1 MAEENIGANAPEVA
15 EPVTS
20 PAEDNA
26 VNTPPA
32 EGSVE
37 TKGEPAATN
46 PKQSAEDNSKFAK
59 MRREMEAASKRSA
72 ELEKKLADHEELSR
86 AIGDLYGYKGAP
98 LQVKDMLIAND
109 RGISVEQLNAER
121 AAQEA
126 KNRELVMNDPEYQR
140 MMQENAKLRKT
151 MIEDMMAKDLETLK
165 SENPDLK
172 AESIDDLGE
181 DFAKLIG
188 LGWNAKEAYA
198 AMQAKE
204 KANMKTPPPSTGS
217 VKTSATTDKEFY
229 TSEEADRI
237 TREDLRKD
245 PTLLDKIKRSMA
257 RW

>member
-1 MAEENIGANAPEVA
+1 MAEENIGANVPEVA

-37 TKGEPAATN
+37 TKGEPATTS
-46 PKQSAEDNSKFAK
+46 PKQSAEANSKFAQ

-109 RGISVEQLNAER
+109 RGISVEQLAAER
-121 AAQEA
+121 AAEEA
-126 KNRELVMNDPEYQR
+126 KNRKMVESDPEYQR
-140 MMQENAKLRKT
+140 VMQENERLQQALVR
-151 MIEDMMAKDLETLK
+151 DLMAKDFDILK
-165 SENPDLK
+165 SAHPDLK
-172 AESIDDLGE
+172 ATSIEDLGE
-181 DFAKLIG
+181 DFAKLRG
-188 LGWNAKEAYA
+188 LGWDAKEAYA
-198 AMQAKE
+198 AIQAKE

-217 VKTSATTDKEFY
+217 VKTSVASDKEFY
-229 TSEEADRI
+229 TPEEVDRI

-245 PTLLDKIKRSMA
+245 PTLIDKIKRSMA

>member
-1 MAEENIGANAPEVA
+1 MAEENIGANVPEVA
-15 EPVTS
+15 EPVAN

-32 EGSVE
+32 EESVE
-37 TKGEPAATN
+37 TKGEPATTS

-140 MMQENAKLRKT
+140 MMQENANLRKT

-165 SENPDLK
+165 AAHPDLK
-172 AESIDDLGE
+172 ADSLEDLGE
-181 DFAKLIG
+181 DFAKIRG
-188 LGWNAKEAYA
+188 LGWSAAEAYA
-198 AMQAKE
+198 AVQAKTNSN
-204 KANMKTPPPSTGS
+204 KKTPPPSTGS
-217 VKTSATTDKEFY
+217 VKSPAATDKEFY